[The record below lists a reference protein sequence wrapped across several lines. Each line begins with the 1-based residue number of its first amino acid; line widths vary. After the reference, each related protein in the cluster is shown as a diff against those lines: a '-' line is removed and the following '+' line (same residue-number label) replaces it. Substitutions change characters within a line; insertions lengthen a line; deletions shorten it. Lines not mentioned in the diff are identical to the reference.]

1 MFQNENC
8 IPMNSMDSNK
18 DRLKQINSNKS
29 ITIFINHGITEKLSL
44 IILIF
49 VEQHTISC
57 IWLSGYINDA
67 ILIFKEKANRESQT
81 TYVYVCITF
90 VSKNVL
96 SGMFRFQSCRYF
108 TLLDGN
114 VLV

>member
-18 DRLKQINSNKS
+18 DRLKQINSNIP
-29 ITIFINHGITEKLSL
+29 ITIFINHGITDKLSL

-49 VEQHTISC
+49 VHTISC
-57 IWLSGYINDA
+57 IWSSGYVNDA
-67 ILIFKEKANRESQT
+67 ILIFKEKANRLSKT
-81 TYVYVCITF
+81 THVFVCITF

-108 TLLDGN
+108 TVLDGN